1 MENIETNSM
10 GKWTDMAEVKKNLWD
25 KLHGAKTVVA
35 NGATQL
41 AQIMKRKAKQMARFM
56 KVNQLEDKNFVQ
68 IDSQDGLN
76 TVQLSQ
82 TAESQLKHKM
92 TAEQVSTKQMNTQ
105 RTMILY
111 FCIMTVLM
119 CCCLGRCLVVPL
131 SQASRYELNAR
142 KHIAKLDKNAFL
154 QQEVV

>member
-41 AQIMKRKAKQMARFM
+41 AQIMKRKAKQMAHFM

-82 TAESQLKHKM
+82 TAE
-92 TAEQVSTKQMNTQ
+92 
-105 RTMILY
+105 
-111 FCIMTVLM
+111 
-119 CCCLGRCLVVPL
+119 
-131 SQASRYELNAR
+131 
-142 KHIAKLDKNAFL
+142 
-154 QQEVV
+154 